1 MAEIRRY
8 PFRRHLR
15 SDASSHVLHF
25 RRTRLLSQG
34 RGLACW
40 FRPMTDSLAEV
51 PVDDRELTVVLHGR
65 SADFQDISAQAVIT
79 YRVADPVKVA
89 ARVDFTLDLYS
100 GTFRQKPLE
109 SITQIFAQMAQQ
121 YAWDTMAGASLRQI
135 LASGQTSIRDRI
147 GEGLRAEGLLEV
159 MGLELVSVR
168 VSAVK
173 PTPDLEKALETPM
186 REEIKQEADEAAFQ
200 RRALAVEKER
210 AIQDNEL
217 QNRIELARREQ
228 HLIDQEGQN
237 ARRRATE
244 TAATRTI
251 AVHSEAE
258 ARRVE
263 SEAAAQEIRVQGQAQ
278 AESLGAVEGIRVEL
292 EGRQMAVL
300 KSMPPAVIFGLACRE
315 LAGKLQRIDH
325 LNLGTDLIGPL
336 LANLLEAGAKRL
348 APGGQGG
355 GAGRLA
361 AESLTAGAL
370 EAGGALDA
378 LDASGALDAGAA
390 SDTGGA
396 RDAGSVSSAGGAG
409 GQRPEA
415 EGRPR

>member
-25 RRTRLLSQG
+25 RRTRLLRQG
-34 RGLACW
+34 RGLAGW

-79 YRVADPVKVA
+79 YRVADPAKVA
-89 ARVDFTLDLYS
+89 SRVDFTIDLYS

-109 SITQIFAQMAQQ
+109 SITQIFAQIAQQ

-147 GEGLRAEGLLEV
+147 SEGLRAEGLLEV

-186 REEIKQEADEAAFQ
+186 REKVKQEADEAAFE

-217 QNRIELARREQ
+217 QNRIELARREE
-228 HLIDQEGQN
+228 HLIDQEGKN
-237 ARRRATE
+237 ARRRASE
-244 TAATRTI
+244 AAATRAI
-251 AVHSEAE
+251 AVQSEAD
-258 ARRVE
+258 ARRIE
-263 SEAAAQEIRVQGQAQ
+263 SEAAGQDIRVQGQAQ
-278 AESLGAVEGIRVEL
+278 AESLRAVEGTRVEL
-292 EGRQMAVL
+292 EGRQMEVF
-300 KSMPPAVIFGLACRE
+300 KSMPPGVMFSLACKE

-325 LNLGTDLIGPL
+325 LNLGADVIGPL
-336 LANLLEAGAKRL
+336 LADLMEAGVKRL
-348 APGGQGG
+348 AAGSPAA
-355 GAGRLA
+355 GAELLA
-361 AESLTAGAL
+361 AGSPAAGA
-370 EAGGALDA
+370 E
-378 LDASGALDAGAA
+378 
-390 SDTGGA
+390 
-396 RDAGSVSSAGGAG
+396 RH
-409 GQRPEA
+409 EA
-415 EGRPR
+415 EGQAG